1 MANKKPDTAPE
12 TTTGL
17 DELNDSLTNV
27 TKKVQDN
34 QKIIVTCS
42 LVVVF
47 VAVLVIAYVYF
58 FRNPSMQKHN
68 DNIGNADL
76 ELALGNDSIALA
88 QYKDLADN
96 GSFEASNRAALQS
109 AILLYQEG
117 KYEDALR
124 YAEKYSPR
132 EDIIGAGAVSLK
144 GDCLV
149 NLDRLDEAVKAY
161 EKAVSVSDNNPAYT
175 PFFLVKLARVYHAQS
190 NYAAEAETYGRIQ
203 KEYPLYGQGHN
214 LDVEK
219 LLDRANL
226 LAGKK

>member
-124 YAEKYSPR
+124 YAEKYS
-132 EDIIGAGAVSLK
+132 
-144 GDCLV
+144 CL
-149 NLDRLDEAVKAY
+149 LITSA
-161 EKAVSVSDNNPAYT
+161 
-175 PFFLVKLARVYHAQS
+175 
-190 NYAAEAETYGRIQ
+190 
-203 KEYPLYGQGHN
+203 
-214 LDVEK
+214 
-219 LLDRANL
+219 
-226 LAGKK
+226 

>member
-1 MANKKPDTAPE
+1 MANKKSDSAPE
-12 TTTGL
+12 TTGL
-17 DELNDSLTNV
+17 EELNDSLTNV

-76 ELALGNDSIALA
+76 ELALGNDSVALA
-88 QYKDLADN
+88 QYTDLADN

-109 AILLYQEG
+109 AILLYQQG
-117 KYEDALR
+117 KYEEALK
-124 YAEKYSPR
+124 YADKYSPR
-132 EDIIGAGAVSLK
+132 EEIIGAGALSLK

-161 EKAVSVSDNNPAYT
+161 EKAVSVSDDNPAYT
-175 PFFLVKLARVYHAQS
+175 PFFLVKLARVYHAQN
-190 NYAAEAETYGRIQ
+190 NYTAEADAYARIL
-203 KEYPLYGQGHN
+203 KDYPLYGQAHN